1 MMWYEQLVCG
11 LPPPENRTFSLAP
24 SVWLP
29 NFELDRY
36 ANSARYVCDTHFT
49 RRASLIFC
57 RVKNKWLPSSV
68 QFSFFFL
75 FCELYWWQKSAS
87 CTRSLNDTWAYA
99 AKNFIRRIITQLVR
113 PNPPTLALCQI
124 VRTYVYPGPQS
135 RPNGEKKIPINAHQ
149 LHVRN
154 TL

>member
-68 QFSFFFL
+68 QFSFFSFL
-75 FCELYWWQKSAS
+75 RALLMAKIRIMHTKSQWHLGVCCQKFHTSHHHTARTPKS
-87 CTRSLNDTWAYA
+87 THSRTLPNCTYLRVSWA
-99 AKNFIRRIITQLVR
+99 TE
-113 PNPPTLALCQI
+113 PTK
-124 VRTYVYPGPQS
+124 RK
-135 RPNGEKKIPINAHQ
+135 KKIPKNAHQ